1 MDYIKIKGF
10 KSIKD
15 TYIEI
20 APINILIGANGSG
33 KSNFISFFD
42 FIHAIYNL
50 KLNEYTALKGG
61 GDKILHKGK
70 KITNELSFKIEFD
83 SGNNGYEVNMK
94 FGDDG
99 FVITRENLI
108 YKQDNWIISTSSNET
123 KLKYSTIFRAKYIKN
138 YLNGF
143 RRYHFHDTGK
153 NSPFSNY
160 SNIEND
166 SYFFYTDGSNIGA
179 FLYKI
184 LNEDKSTYKKIIK
197 NIKSIAPYFSD
208 FYLVPNKE
216 KT

>member
-70 KITNELSFKIEFD
+70 K
-83 SGNNGYEVNMK
+83 
-94 FGDDG
+94 
-99 FVITRENLI
+99 
-108 YKQDNWIISTSSNET
+108 
-123 KLKYSTIFRAKYIKN
+123 
-138 YLNGF
+138 
-143 RRYHFHDTGK
+143 
-153 NSPFSNY
+153 
-160 SNIEND
+160 
-166 SYFFYTDGSNIGA
+166 
-179 FLYKI
+179 
-184 LNEDKSTYKKIIK
+184 
-197 NIKSIAPYFSD
+197 
-208 FYLVPNKE
+208 
-216 KT
+216 